1 MSQEGIG
8 SAIFGDPCQGAR
20 FIILGGCSLPR
31 PPNPSFNSPRPL
43 LAGQAQ
49 LDNWEPGKA
58 QPRSLARAKS
68 HKPQCLHFSTPPPP
82 GLRVVCREGKGR
94 RWRLQVISSR
104 TSHPLASS
112 GGQGGCALSHEAS
125 LPSVWAPHLGT
136 GRECDGQITLLQV
149 TLFALSGLL
158 LLLQALPLENE
169 NSWPPG
175 NHPKATG

>member
-1 MSQEGIG
+1 MRYLEIPAKEPGLLFWV
-8 SAIFGDPCQGAR
+8 AVLFLAR
-20 FIILGGCSLPR
+20 QTP
-31 PPNPSFNSPRPL
+31 FNSPRPL

-49 LDNWEPGKA
+49 LDNWELGKA

-112 GGQGGCALSHEAS
+112 GGQGGVRFES
-125 LPSVWAPHLGT
+125 
-136 GRECDGQITLLQV
+136 
-149 TLFALSGLL
+149 
-158 LLLQALPLENE
+158 
-169 NSWPPG
+169 
-175 NHPKATG
+175 